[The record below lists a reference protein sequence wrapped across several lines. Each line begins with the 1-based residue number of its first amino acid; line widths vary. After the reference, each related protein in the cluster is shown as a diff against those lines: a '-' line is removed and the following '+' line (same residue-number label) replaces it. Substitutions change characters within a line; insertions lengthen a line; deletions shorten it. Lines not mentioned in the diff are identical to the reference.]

1 MITWGLVMTFMGLVT
16 SAGGLQV
23 ARWFLGMAEGGLY
36 PGLNYM
42 IVSVGLRFYLLEST
56 SYSISRLFLQR
67 LPGMLDQK

>member
-16 SAGGLQV
+16 SAGGLQA

-42 IVSVGLRFYLLEST
+42 IVR
-56 SYSISRLFLQR
+56 
-67 LPGMLDQK
+67 